1 MFELKKKAKEVQDFR
16 TSNSRRLNLI
26 YQSVRDRKMSESE
39 KLRQSKKVFNILY
52 QMDDEVLMLTKQ

>member
-52 QMDDEVLMLTKQ
+52 QMDEEVLMLTKQ